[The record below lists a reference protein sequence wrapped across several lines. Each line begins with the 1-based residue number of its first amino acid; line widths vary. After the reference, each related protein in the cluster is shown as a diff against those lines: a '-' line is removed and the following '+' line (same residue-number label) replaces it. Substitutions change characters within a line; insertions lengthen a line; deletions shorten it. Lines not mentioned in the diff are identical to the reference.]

1 MGNNKGGSNI
11 PRKSGTILARD
22 TELLSVAQ
30 IHAKR
35 NEQRDSVKLEVV
47 IDSKTKIL
55 VYPTVYEEKGPDR
68 LKEEYL
74 ERIKIS
80 KANKQRFD
88 C

>member
-1 MGNNKGGSNI
+1 MGNNKGGANI
-11 PRKSGTILARD
+11 PRKSGTILSRD

-30 IHAKR
+30 VHAKK

-55 VYPTVYEEKGPDR
+55 VHPTIYQEKGPDKLR
-68 LKEEYL
+68 EEYL
-74 ERIKIS
+74 ERIRIS